1 MLLSS
6 VVFIAGSSSFESQ
19 KMERPSL
26 NVLSPSSP
34 GMLQD
39 APQLMPGQLSV
50 SVRMI
55 RCVRMSTCLKKTQH
69 QIWFHVFSTQVKL
82 WYDKVGHQLIVN
94 VLQAVELP
102 LRPDGRPRSAYIKM
116 YFLPDRRYFRGLGLR
131 WLIIDCFENK
141 SPVYFYTL

>member
-1 MLLSS
+1 MFCFVL
-6 VVFIAGSSSFESQ
+6 IAGSSSFESQ

-50 SVRMI
+50 STQDLKRHEDVDT
-55 RCVRMSTCLKKTQH
+55 VFLKKKLLIKIVYICT
-69 QIWFHVFSTQVKL
+69 TQVKL

-102 LRPDGRPRSAYIKM
+102 LRPDGRPRSPYVKM
-116 YFLPDRRYFRGLGLR
+116 YFLPDRRYSRYSLL
-131 WLIIDCFENK
+131 
-141 SPVYFYTL
+141 